1 MLSERLKSLEEHTIR
16 EKGSSCELVKQ
27 VNESPMQK
35 RSDEFKC
42 DKCKYS
48 GQSSVSLNKHMNTK
62 HVHEDIDYSNEK
74 ESECVSECI
83 NDLFQM
89 EFVEGEQVYACNVC
103 SKCFD
108 KSDKIK
114 RHIEKEHK
122 DIIVQISKDIHDKD
136 ESELNS
142 SSNDESYGAAW
153 LAKYD
158 SDGNFMGY

>member
-1 MLSERLKSLEEHTIR
+1 MTTSKRILNERLNNLEEDTV
-16 EKGSSCELVKQ
+16 GQQVKQ

-35 RSDEFKC
+35 SSEQFKC
-42 DKCKYS
+42 DKCNYTGKTS
-48 GQSSVSLNKHMNTK
+48 ASLNKHTSTK
-62 HVHEDIDYSNEK
+62 HVHEDIEYFNKE
-74 ESECVSECI
+74 ESECVSDCF
-83 NDLFQM
+83 NDWFQM

-122 DIIVQISKDIHDKD
+122 DVQISKDIHEKD

-142 SSNDESYGAAW
+142 ISNDESYGAAW